1 MEIKTERIVAYGLA
15 IGLLVVGI
23 VCYAAFPV
31 ETPKEPVRIMFKS
44 TAGNILFDH
53 KMHVSDSGYGIGC
66 TECHHTLE
74 DEGGEPT
81 ACGFCHEI
89 DSEDPVNRA
98 DAFHTQC
105 RGCHELEGAGPVD
118 CSACHVR

>member
-15 IGLLVVGI
+15 IVLFVVGV

-31 ETPKEPVRIMFKS
+31 ETPKDPVRILFKS
-44 TAGNILFDH
+44 AAGNILFDH
-53 KMHVSDSGYGIGC
+53 KIHTSEAGYGIGC

-74 DEGGEPT
+74 EEGEEPA
-81 ACGFCHEI
+81 ACGDCHEI
-89 DSEDPVNRA
+89 DSEDPVKRA

-105 RGCHELEGAGPVD
+105 RGCHEMEGAGPVD

>member
-1 MEIKTERIVAYGLA
+1 MEVKTERIVAYGLA
-15 IGLLVVGI
+15 IVFFLVGI

-31 ETPKEPVRIMFKS
+31 KTPEEPIRIMFKS

-53 KMHVSDSGYGIGC
+53 KVHASESGYGIGC
-66 TECHHTLE
+66 TDCHHALE
-74 DEGGEPT
+74 DEGETPT
-81 ACGFCHEI
+81 ACGECHEV
-89 DSEDPVNRA
+89 DSEDPVKRS

-105 RGCHELEGAGPVD
+105 QGCHEDEGAGPVD